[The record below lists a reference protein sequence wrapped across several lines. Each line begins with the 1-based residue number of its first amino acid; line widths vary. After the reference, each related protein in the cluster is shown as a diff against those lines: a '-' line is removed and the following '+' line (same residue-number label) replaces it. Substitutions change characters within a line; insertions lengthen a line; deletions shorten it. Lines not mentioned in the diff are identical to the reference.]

1 MPLNSKKVQQTLGYA
16 GTQARRH
23 AGTALL
29 VLLFPAAAL
38 ACPLCKEILTDPGQV
53 VQKLS
58 LAKGYAVSIL
68 LLLGVPALL
77 IGGVTLLVVRSHRR
91 KPLG

>member
-1 MPLNSKKVQQTLGYA
+1 MNKRRLLSITQSLNHSITAWWLFP
-16 GTQARRH
+16 
-23 AGTALL
+23 GTAW
-29 VLLFPAAAL
+29 

-53 VQKLS
+53 VQKLAT
-58 LAKGYAVSIL
+58 AKGYAASIL
-68 LLLGVPALL
+68 LMLSVPALL

>member
-1 MPLNSKKVQQTLGYA
+1 MWNAEWNAEIPNSTFRIPNFLISVLSVW
-16 GTQARRH
+16 
-23 AGTALL
+23 L
-29 VLLFPAAAL
+29 VWPAITW

-53 VQKLS
+53 VQKLAT
-58 LAKGYAVSIL
+58 AKGYAASIL
-68 LLLGVPALL
+68 LMLSVPALL